1 MLNFLIGVLF
11 MTKKYI
17 EEEIIPHL
25 EIKNGELFFNDELI
39 SIDNN
44 LEFKKKLSY
53 GANGVTFVVFHK
65 LLKLEQLIK
74 IYFITDDISKTK
86 ALTESQKNSTLNM
99 ADSTARVYDVGI
111 LNSPVEIVYS
121 KMEFIENSITL
132 KDYLTYRPTFVSI
145 LKELCPDDNFL
156 KHKSILGPLFQE
168 SINIASYF
176 IRSVAYLIK
185 NDIRHGDLNPGN
197 ILICNS
203 MFSPQLLQDI
213 ELYQKYKDGEISVED
228 IDIDLITGN
237 LINYFLIYGNNDIR
251 IGEIEQENLSVRL
264 IDLGASQIEPSSIEK
279 TNQRDSWFIYHTID
293 ELLSP
298 FFEEIDNKGRMTLFA
313 FFKLTGKYHVKKI
326 EYYFPFEK
334 LSNDTNG
341 KYISQSGEEFHVHDG
356 KIEILNHSSK
366 NYHEIFRNLIDKREI
381 FFNGQVIPY
390 PMQHYNISKDLM
402 FVEDKTYNAQ
412 IPYQMMASELLK
424 IIALV
429 NIYYGLIYQGNTL
442 LDDDILNQE
451 IQNIIFTGILDDEGK
466 VPDRNITLSPLFD
479 YRFHEAA
486 NILLRKNKDGKLWSN
501 NLLFDYNNLLHILN
515 NSLH

>member
-341 KYISQSGEEFHVHDG
+341 KYISQS
-356 KIEILNHSSK
+356 
-366 NYHEIFRNLIDKREI
+366 
-381 FFNGQVIPY
+381 
-390 PMQHYNISKDLM
+390 
-402 FVEDKTYNAQ
+402 
-412 IPYQMMASELLK
+412 
-424 IIALV
+424 
-429 NIYYGLIYQGNTL
+429 
-442 LDDDILNQE
+442 
-451 IQNIIFTGILDDEGK
+451 
-466 VPDRNITLSPLFD
+466 
-479 YRFHEAA
+479 
-486 NILLRKNKDGKLWSN
+486 
-501 NLLFDYNNLLHILN
+501 
-515 NSLH
+515 

>member
-1 MLNFLIGVLF
+1 

-25 EIKNGELFFNDELI
+25 EIKNGNLFFNEELI

-121 KMEFIENSITL
+121 KMEFIQNSMTL
-132 KDYLTYRPTFVSI
+132 KDYLTYRRTFVSI

-168 SINIASYF
+168 SINIATYF

-213 ELYQKYKDGEISVED
+213 ELYQKYKYKDKEISVED
-228 IDIDLITGN
+228 IDIDLITGK
-237 LINYFLIYGNNDIR
+237 LQNYLLIYGNNDIR
-251 IGEIEQENLSVRL
+251 IGEIEQENLSVKL

-298 FFEEIDNKGRMTLFA
+298 FFEEIENKGRMTLFA
-313 FFKLTGKYHVKKI
+313 FFKLIGKYHVKKI
-326 EYYFPFEK
+326 EYYCPFEK
-334 LSNDTNG
+334 LSNDTNR
-341 KYISQSGEEFHVHDG
+341 KYISQSGEEFHVQDG
-356 KIEILNHSSK
+356 KIEIPNHSSK
-366 NYHEIFRNLIDKREI
+366 NYHEIFRILIDKREI

-402 FVEDKTYNAQ
+402 FVKDKTYNAQ

-451 IQNIIFTGILDDEGK
+451 IQNIIYTGILDDEGK

-479 YRFHEAA
+479 YRFYEAA

-515 NSLH
+515 NYLHSNDEFPIK

>member
-1 MLNFLIGVLF
+1 

-17 EEEIIPHL
+17 EEEIIPYL
-25 EIKNGELFFNDELI
+25 EIKNGNLLFKDKLI

-86 ALTESQKNSTLNM
+86 ALTESKKNSTLNM

-121 KMEFIENSITL
+121 KMEFIENSMTL
-132 KDYLTYRPTFVSI
+132 KDYLTYRRTFISI

-168 SINIASYF
+168 SINIATYF

-251 IGEIEQENLSVRL
+251 IGEIEQENLSVKL

-298 FFEEIDNKGRMTLFA
+298 FFEEIENKGRMTLFA

-326 EYYFPFEK
+326 EYYFPFEN

-356 KIEILNHSSK
+356 KIEIPNHSSK

-515 NSLH
+515 NSLQ